1 MSRRRGSRTLALV
14 AMVLLLSAGL
24 RATDNRAGF
33 GEIVAGW
40 IGPAQATPT
49 VRTEPDPEAENSF
62 LAALQAREQELD
74 ARALELAARARELAE
89 AEDGVRAQLRRLEE
103 AEAGLAETLE
113 RADGAADADVQRV
126 VAVYENMRAAN
137 AAPLFEQM
145 QPDFAAG
152 FLIRM
157 APDKA
162 AEILAA
168 VDASQA
174 YAISAIMAGRNARA
188 PRD

>member
-1 MSRRRGSRTLALV
+1 MRRRGPRTLALV
-14 AMVLLLSAGL
+14 AAVLLLSAGL
-24 RATDNRAGF
+24 RVSDNRAGF
-33 GEIVAGW
+33 GELLSGW
-40 IGPAQATPT
+40 IGAAQATPT
-49 VRTEPDPEAENSF
+49 IQTEPDPEAENSF
-62 LAALQAREQELD
+62 LAALQARESELD
-74 ARALELAARARELAE
+74 ARALELAARAQEIAA
-89 AEDGVRAQLRRLEE
+89 AEDNLRAQLRRLEE
-103 AEAGLAETLE
+103 AEADLAETLQ
-113 RADGAADADVQRV
+113 RADGAAEADVQRV

-188 PRD
+188 PRQ